1 MTSQILRTQ
10 TIARAGSLAALLFA
24 AACAGGPT
32 DATTTDTDTLPSR
45 LEAGMNTN
53 GIEGNLRLFL
63 TDAPADYEAV
73 WVTTSRVEV
82 STSATDGTEATWATL
97 SDQPQTDDLLALRDD
112 VTSILG
118 DAELAPGS
126 YQQLRMIVDSARVV
140 ADGEERPLTIP
151 SGAQTGV
158 KINLDLTIEPDTVY
172 ALVLDFDA
180 AESIHETG
188 NGELIMRPTIKV
200 EYVGEV
206 APDGD
211 LTQTDGEEQVPVD
224 EPEAPE
230 ETDEPEV
237 EVE

>member
-1 MTSQILRTQ
+1 MISQILRTH

-24 AACAGGPT
+24 AACTGAPT
-32 DATTTDTDTLPSR
+32 DATTDTDTLPSR
-45 LEAGMNTN
+45 LEVGMNTN

-82 STSATDGTEATWATL
+82 STAAADGSGEATWATL

-118 DAELAPGS
+118 DAELAPGT
-126 YQQLRMIVDSARVV
+126 YQQLRMIVDSASVV

-188 NGELIMRPTIKV
+188 QGELIMRPTIGV

-206 APDGD
+206 APDGE
-211 LTQTDGEEQVPVD
+211 LTQTDGEEQPPV
-224 EPEAPE
+224 E
-230 ETDEPEV
+230 ETDEPEIDV
-237 EVE
+237 E

>member
-1 MTSQILRTQ
+1 MISQILRTQ

-24 AACAGGPT
+24 AACTGAPT
-32 DATTTDTDTLPSR
+32 DATTDTDTMPSR

-82 STSATDGTEATWATL
+82 STAAADGEATWATL

-118 DAELAPGS
+118 DAELAPGT
-126 YQQLRMIVDSARVV
+126 YQQLRMIVDSAHVV

-151 SGAQTGV
+151 SGMQTGV
-158 KINLDLTIEPDTVY
+158 KINLDLTIEPGTVY

-206 APDGD
+206 TPDGD
-211 LTQTDGEEQVPVD
+211 LTQTDGEEQVEVD
-224 EPEAPE
+224 VEEPE
-230 ETDEPEV
+230 EPEV